1 MARVLTLFFHFIGF
15 GLLLTTTVAGY
26 ILNGQYKKAPDL
38 PSKATILRTLKPIG
52 LLSPIA
58 LLIMLITGIGNMQ
71 LLGYTVL
78 DLPGW
83 LAYKIILFVI
93 AAISGVLFAVKSR
106 KRAGLVI
113 EMVSGKAPSDASDRL
128 KAYDKQI
135 GLFYL
140 VLALL
145 MIMILLLSIN
155 GRLGIQ

>member
-15 GLLLTTTVAGY
+15 GLLLTTTVAGN
-26 ILNGQYKKAPDL
+26 ILNRQYKKATEL
-38 PSKATILRTLKPIG
+38 QSKATILRSLKPIG

-93 AAISGVLFAVKSR
+93 AAISGILFSIKSR
-106 KRAGLVI
+106 KRSGLVND
-113 EMVSGKAPSDASDRL
+113 MVSGKAPSDAPEKL
-128 KAYDKQI
+128 KTYDKQI
-135 GLFYL
+135 SLFYL
-140 VLALL
+140 VLAILL
-145 MIMILLLSIN
+145 IMILLLSIN
-155 GRLGIQ
+155 GRLGVQ